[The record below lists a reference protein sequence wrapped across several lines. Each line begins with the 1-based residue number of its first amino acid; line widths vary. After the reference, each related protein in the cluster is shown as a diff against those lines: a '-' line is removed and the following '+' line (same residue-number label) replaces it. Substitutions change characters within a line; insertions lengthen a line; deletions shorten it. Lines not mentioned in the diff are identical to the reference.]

1 MEIKLIQGDYV
12 ADGLG
17 GIVRFSGADA
27 LLARVLFRLTAR
39 RGQFP
44 LLPQMGSQLY
54 LLGRETAANRSSAA
68 RKFVAEALAP
78 ENVSVTDV
86 LLSSAGQG
94 RIQLEVLLD
103 YQGSDLSVTLTV

>member
-17 GIVRFSGADA
+17 GIVRCSGADA

-68 RKFVAEALAP
+68 RRRPWPRRMSPSLTFSSPRPDRGASSWKFCWITRAATCP
-78 ENVSVTDV
+78 
-86 LLSSAGQG
+86 
-94 RIQLEVLLD
+94 
-103 YQGSDLSVTLTV
+103 

>member
-17 GIVRFSGADA
+17 GIVRCSGADA

-78 ENVSVTDV
+78 ANVSVTDV